1 MYNLI
6 PNDSILISSAC
17 HCVTMQTGAL
27 PPGVFDSH
35 DPTICVE
42 RNSFLLI
49 GCQHWRGVLRACLLR
64 ALLSHETQHFPWAPK
79 GYESKPCLEVPH
91 FLICPPASHT
101 NRSPSSLE
109 CALVGFRVAIIL
121 HQLSFSGSVVRC
133 SKSPHSGPETVCHAI
148 MDHTVPEAGAQGG
161 TCPSVGPCLQEWA
174 PIHVGLSP

>member
-1 MYNLI
+1 
-6 PNDSILISSAC
+6 
-17 HCVTMQTGAL
+17 MQ
-27 PPGVFDSH
+27 
-35 DPTICVE
+35 E
-42 RNSFLLI
+42 
-49 GCQHWRGVLRACLLR
+49 LR
-64 ALLSHETQHFPWAPK
+64 ALLLSALLSQENQNFSWSPK
-79 GYESKPCLEVPH
+79 DYKPKSCPEVPH
-91 FLICPPASHT
+91 FLIRPSASHT

-109 CALVGFRVAIIL
+109 CALVGFRVAIIF